1 VFAIVFRPATL
12 SNLIPVFSY
21 LAFVLLIAKGGA
33 VEPAAGEPAKHADE
47 ERLGDQAA
55 QGGNA
60 AHPLWQTSR
69 QV

>member
-1 VFAIVFRPATL
+1 MMIEGSGSGTL
-12 SNLIPVFSY
+12 
-21 LAFVLLIAKGGA
+21 ALLIAQGGA